1 MASSADPVGF
11 VYSMLSTIAVPVK
24 ALPVFKVTVKVP
36 LSPSSGG
43 SSPAFRKALK
53 DFRGSFDIGDGG
65 LDNYPKTYP
74 ALIVLNNQ
82 YNGGNYINTCKLYP
96 LHLLKQIVDIMEN
109 T

>member
-1 MASSADPVGF
+1 MDKEQINNMSKIDEFTYVVRSEAG
-11 VYSMLSTIAVPVK
+11 
-24 ALPVFKVTVKVP
+24 
-36 LSPSSGG
+36 
-43 SSPAFRKALK
+43 FRKALK
-53 DFRGSFDIGDGG
+53 DFRGNFDNSDDE

-82 YNGGNYINTCKLYP
+82 YNGGNYINTCKVYP